1 MNVEASQLRPV
12 GNFFECWLHWR
23 PHQLIRGVQNMGNR
37 DKRKES
43 KGKKPAPKDKKP
55 APGN

>member
-1 MNVEASQLRPV
+1 MLVTLAPATSARPGRAV
-12 GNFFECWLHWR
+12 RIAVNK
-23 PHQLIRGVQNMGNR
+23 GVQNMGNR

-55 APGN
+55 APGS

>member
-1 MNVEASQLRPV
+1 MIGLASTITK
-12 GNFFECWLHWR
+12 ESK
-23 PHQLIRGVQNMGNR
+23 IMGNR

-55 APGN
+55 APAN